1 MIRFSKGFVL
11 GAACALY
18 VVIIITGYDIKSWN
32 FSFDIVISILVFFV
46 ATIAALA
53 NYRSSQTAELEV
65 EAARVQA
72 QAALL
77 PERLAIYEVVKN
89 FLGPWLREGH
99 ADLSMLPSLVQA
111 WEKSHFLFDDDVVR
125 FLRQLWL
132 DGVASDMYRKVISE
146 QMQGDRKSAIDKE
159 HALLMKYFGNETG
172 EHAAHIAAFK
182 AMRLDHRGSRW

>member
-1 MIRFSKGFVL
+1 MIRISEGFVL

-18 VVIIITGYDIKSWN
+18 VVIIITGYDIKSWK
-32 FSFDIVISILVFFV
+32 FSFETTLSVLAFV
-46 ATIAALA
+46 VAIITAWA
-53 NYRSSQTAELEV
+53 NLRSSQTAESEV

-89 FLGPWLREGH
+89 FLGPWLREGR
-99 ADLSMLPSLVQA
+99 ADLSKLPSLVQA
-111 WEKSHFLFDDDVVR
+111 WEKSHFLFDEDVVK

-132 DGVASDMYRKVISE
+132 DGVASDTYRKVISE
-146 QMQGDRKSAIDKE
+146 QIQGDRQAAIEKE
-159 HALLMKYFGNETG
+159 HALLMKYFGNETA

-182 AMRLDHRGSRW
+182 GMRLDYW